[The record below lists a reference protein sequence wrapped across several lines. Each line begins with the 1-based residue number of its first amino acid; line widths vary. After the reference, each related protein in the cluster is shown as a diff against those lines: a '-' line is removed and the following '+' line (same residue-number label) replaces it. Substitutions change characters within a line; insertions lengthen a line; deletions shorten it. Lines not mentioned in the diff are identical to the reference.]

1 MFSKITSFDQV
12 QLTKAKVLILCD
24 IDDTLIHY
32 PNCDKECIKILQ
44 EIGEFNHKEIE
55 NLQLENLHKMYKNV
69 KDPSPTDLTGFV
81 SLVSKIKEKNNEI
94 MLLTARSAEGDQ
106 YTRKQL
112 TKVGI
117 NCDNLKIHYT
127 NNMITKGEY
136 IKSNI
141 DISKYD
147 EVICI
152 DDYELYIMSILK
164 VCPQIK
170 CYLFKAQNI

>member
-1 MFSKITSFDQV
+1 
-12 QLTKAKVLILCD
+12 
-24 IDDTLIHY
+24 
-32 PNCDKECIKILQ
+32 
-44 EIGEFNHKEIE
+44 
-55 NLQLENLHKMYKNV
+55 
-69 KDPSPTDLTGFV
+69 
-81 SLVSKIKEKNNEI
+81 

-170 CYLFKAQNI
+170 CYLFFPIQEKIFLHLEYYLQHHLMIGVTLS